1 MDDTPNPIRPRF
13 GTFLTMVVGVLLVF
27 GFLSQAQQVYEA
39 VYVEEAPSRE
49 RPSLSEQRQREL
61 IVIGARPP
69 ESAAASQQPL
79 TPARGLVGG
88 APLHTAPAP
97 TGSGH
102 LPNLQHDPLPPAPAV
117 EPSPFRA
124 PPPPPP
130 PGPRYYTVRQQGETL
145 YGIAKTIY
153 GDGNQWR
160 AIREANPSLEN
171 PNRIFPG
178 MRLVI
183 PEPERMTPAFRAWLS
198 RAEPPARQ
206 TL

>member
-1 MDDTPNPIRPRF
+1 MTEPQNPIRPRF

-39 VYVEEAPSRE
+39 VYVEEPTRNEGS
-49 RPSLSEQRQREL
+49 SLSERRQREL
-61 IVIGARPP
+61 IVIGARAP
-69 ESAAASQQPL
+69 ESPQAERPTPTRGVVGQPERPSPQPDP
-79 TPARGLVGG
+79 TPQGRPDHGMHV
-88 APLHTAPAP
+88 
-97 TGSGH
+97 
-102 LPNLQHDPLPPAPAV
+102 PPPPPHV
-117 EPSPFRA
+117 EQGEPFRA

-130 PGPRYYTVRQQGETL
+130 PGPRYYTVRNQGETL
-145 YGIAKTIY
+145 YGIARSIY

-160 AIREANPSLEN
+160 RIRDANPFLEN

-183 PEPERMTPAFRAWLS
+183 PEPERITPAYRAWIS
-198 RAEPPARQ
+198 EAPPPTRQ

>member
-1 MDDTPNPIRPRF
+1 MTETSTSIRPRF

-39 VYVEEAPSRE
+39 VYVEEPTPRE
-49 RPSLSEQRQREL
+49 GISLSERRQREL
-61 IVIGARPP
+61 IVIGARAPEAGTLQRTTPTRGIVGQPP
-69 ESAAASQQPL
+69 P
-79 TPARGLVGG
+79 PDV
-88 APLHTAPAP
+88 
-97 TGSGH
+97 
-102 LPNLQHDPLPPAPAV
+102 LPHPVPDVRPDHGMQVPPPPPV
-117 EPSPFRA
+117 EEVEPFRA

-130 PGPRYYTVRQQGETL
+130 PGPRHYTVRNQGETL

-160 AIREANPSLEN
+160 AIRDANPTLEN

-183 PEPERMTPAFRAWLS
+183 PPPARMTPTFRAWVS
-198 RAEPPARQ
+198 DAAPPARQ